1 MVIIS
6 KFQLSSVYV
15 LPFFVPK
22 RLCIVLQIPLLSHVM
37 AEINRFVSTETHDLL
52 CITRLPDRFDGGQ
65 DMELTEI
72 TVYVK
77 QVMTLKLSHGW

>member
-1 MVIIS
+1 
-6 KFQLSSVYV
+6 
-15 LPFFVPK
+15 
-22 RLCIVLQIPLLSHVM
+22 M

>member
-1 MVIIS
+1 MIS
-6 KFQLSSVYV
+6 CAF
-15 LPFFVPK
+15 
-22 RLCIVLQIPLLSHVM
+22 
-37 AEINRFVSTETHDLL
+37 
-52 CITRLPDRFDGGQ
+52 TRLPDRFDGEQ